1 MTTYLIIGNGIAANT
16 AAENIRANDR
26 EGKIIMFS
34 KEKYYF
40 YYIPALPEYLSGE
53 KQVQNITLHN
63 DAWYRKNNIDIHLG
77 TEISQI
83 DPARKT
89 AVVKDRRIF
98 HL

>member
-40 YYIPALPEYLSGE
+40 YYIPALPEIPLRREAGAE
-53 KQVQNITLHN
+53 HNI
-63 DAWYRKNNIDIHLG
+63 A
-77 TEISQI
+77 Q
-83 DPARKT
+83 
-89 AVVKDRRIF
+89 
-98 HL
+98 